1 MKKLFKSF
9 GNAINGIK
17 ACGRK
22 ETNFK
27 IHLVSLLLVTA
38 AAVFWKLNSMEW
50 IILLLCAG
58 FVLAAE
64 LLNTCIEQVCNL
76 VSANIHPGIK
86 NIKDMAA
93 GAVLVAALTAVVCGC
108 IIFLPKIFSI

>member
-1 MKKLFKSF
+1 MKKLIKSF
-9 GNAINGIK
+9 GYAINGIK

-27 IHLVSLLLVTA
+27 VHLVSLLMVIV
-38 AAVFWKLNSMEW
+38 AAVYWKLSSTEW
-50 IILLLCAG
+50 MIIVLCAG

-76 VSANIHPGIK
+76 VSTNTQPAIK
-86 NIKDMAA
+86 IIKDMAA
-93 GAVLVAALTAVVCGC
+93 GAVLVAALTAFVCGC
-108 IIFLPKIFSI
+108 VIFLPKIFLN